1 MQACVGRVEVLPG
14 SGARLL
20 EGIRNSIRLFGMSP
34 SHHTIEKEMPIQLT
48 DHMYIYIY
56 IYIYL
61 FIYLFIYLHIH
72 MLYYILSC
80 HVIHIHTFFS
90 QNTSVVASWAP
101 AAQGPSHDATFYARS
116 LQED

>member
-34 SHHTIEKEMPIQLT
+34 SHHIIKKEMPIQLT
-48 DHMYIYIY
+48 DHMCIY

-61 FIYLFIYLHIH
+61 YLFTHT
-72 MLYYILSC
+72 
-80 HVIHIHTFFS
+80 HVILY
-90 QNTSVVASWAP
+90 SVMSYFHRLYAHVDCVSNAEGLGTGVRFP
-101 AAQGPSHDATFYARS
+101 AASR
-116 LQED
+116 ENM

>member
-34 SHHTIEKEMPIQLT
+34 SHHIIKKEMPIQLT

-61 FIYLFIYLHIH
+61 HIH

-80 HVIHIHTFFS
+80 HIFIDYMHMWIVFRMRKGLEQAFACQLLLVRICK
-90 QNTSVVASWAP
+90 VM
-101 AAQGPSHDATFYARS
+101 
-116 LQED
+116 

>member
-56 IYIYL
+56 THIYIYV
-61 FIYLFIYLHIH
+61 YTYTC
-72 MLYYILSC
+72 YIIFC
-80 HVIHIHTFFS
+80 NVIFS
-90 QNTSVVASWAP
+90 
-101 AAQGPSHDATFYARS
+101 
-116 LQED
+116 

>member
-34 SHHTIEKEMPIQLT
+34 SHHIIKKEMPIQLT

-56 IYIYL
+56 I
-61 FIYLFIYLHIH
+61 
-72 MLYYILSC
+72 
-80 HVIHIHTFFS
+80 
-90 QNTSVVASWAP
+90 
-101 AAQGPSHDATFYARS
+101 
-116 LQED
+116 

>member
-56 IYIYL
+56 IYI
-61 FIYLFIYLHIH
+61 FTHT
-72 MLYYILSC
+72 
-80 HVIHIHTFFS
+80 HVILY
-90 QNTSVVASWAP
+90 SVMSYFHRLYAHVDCVSNAEGLGTGVRFP
-101 AAQGPSHDATFYARS
+101 AASR
-116 LQED
+116 ENM

>member
-1 MQACVGRVEVLPG
+1 MQASVGRVEVLPG

-34 SHHTIEKEMPIQLT
+34 SHHIIKKEMPIQLT
-48 DHMYIYIY
+48 DHMYIYICIY
-56 IYIYL
+56 IYIY
-61 FIYLFIYLHIH
+61 IYLHIH

-90 QNTSVVASWAP
+90 QNTVVVASWAP

>member
-34 SHHTIEKEMPIQLT
+34 SHHIIKKEMPIQLT
-48 DHMYIYIY
+48 DHMYIYIS
-56 IYIYL
+56 
-61 FIYLFIYLHIH
+61 LHIH

-80 HVIHIHTFFS
+80 HIFIDYMHMWIVFRMRKGLEQAFAFQLLLVRICK
-90 QNTSVVASWAP
+90 VM
-101 AAQGPSHDATFYARS
+101 
-116 LQED
+116 

>member
-34 SHHTIEKEMPIQLT
+34 SHHIIKKEMPIQLT

-56 IYIYL
+56 I
-61 FIYLFIYLHIH
+61 FTHT
-72 MLYYILSC
+72 
-80 HVIHIHTFFS
+80 HVILY
-90 QNTSVVASWAP
+90 SVMSYFHRLYAHVDCVSNAEGLGTGVRFP
-101 AAQGPSHDATFYARS
+101 AASR
-116 LQED
+116 ENM

>member
-34 SHHTIEKEMPIQLT
+34 SHHIIKKEMPIQLT

-56 IYIYL
+56 IYT
-61 FIYLFIYLHIH
+61 HT
-72 MLYYILSC
+72 
-80 HVIHIHTFFS
+80 HVILY
-90 QNTSVVASWAP
+90 SVMSYFHRLYAHVDCVSNAEGLGTGVRFP
-101 AAQGPSHDATFYARS
+101 AASR
-116 LQED
+116 ENM